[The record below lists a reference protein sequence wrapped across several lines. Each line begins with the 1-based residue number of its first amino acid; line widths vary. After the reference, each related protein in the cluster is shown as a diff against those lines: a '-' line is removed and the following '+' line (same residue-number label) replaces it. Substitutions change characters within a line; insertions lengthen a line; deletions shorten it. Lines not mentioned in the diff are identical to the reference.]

1 MAGKEKNIFKEDIA
15 CTKHNAVSYSI
26 EDKYNLKR

>member
-26 EDKYNLKR
+26 ERDNNLER